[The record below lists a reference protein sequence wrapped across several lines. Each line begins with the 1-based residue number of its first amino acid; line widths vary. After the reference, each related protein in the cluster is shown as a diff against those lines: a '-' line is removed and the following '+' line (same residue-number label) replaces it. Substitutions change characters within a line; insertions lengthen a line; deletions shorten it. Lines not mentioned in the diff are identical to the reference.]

1 VRQLLASPARS
12 LILSNSAD
20 EWFQQRLRWAEALSQ
35 ARGAAE
41 RNSHDTYAQI
51 WLGVLLSM
59 HAKDAEAAEVL
70 QRGLETAVANPRPWL
85 ALVSLFDRTGA
96 TEDARRV
103 LERLE
108 RQVPL
113 PPWQRHF
120 VLGQGFELTAD
131 QALAQKHYLQV
142 ADNTPYAVEA
152 RARANKMVRQESGPT
167 QTTTVS
173 AGSIDAAR
181 DAAGIADRRLKAVM
195 HLRRGGKNDVVKAR
209 SLLEQLTA
217 SGHAESED
225 RLLLAKIYEEEG
237 QFANARQQ
245 FQELLE
251 QDPAAQYVAVYVEF
265 LLRRGNFAA
274 AEPWLDQ
281 LEQAP
286 PMARSSVWLRTRWL
300 AGQGRHA
307 EATTLVDA
315 YAARKLESMSTAAES
330 RGAMTEVADTYLAAG
345 MPAAAEQW
353 LRRLAAQFPDETERL
368 ARHLVDNDA
377 VEQAIELC
385 LKTLRENSSPESA
398 TLLARVLVF
407 GNPSPETQAAA
418 EVILAAALEEF
429 PRDGSLLFAVG
440 NLRLKQN
447 RIDEAIELLQRT
459 TECSPGHYLAWNNL
473 AVLLAEQ
480 RGPDS
485 EALAAIERALHVAGY
500 NMPTLLD
507 TKAVVLLH
515 ANQFQD
521 AVALLEKVT
530 ASPLGNDARYFFHLA
545 VAYHRVGASQSARQ
559 ALQEANS
566 LGLPE
571 TFLTPQEQVLLRRL
585 SDEYAL

>member
-1 VRQLLASPARS
+1 
-12 LILSNSAD
+12 
-20 EWFQQRLRWAEALSQ
+20 
-35 ARGAAE
+35 
-41 RNSHDTYAQI
+41 
-51 WLGVLLSM
+51 
-59 HAKDAEAAEVL
+59 
-70 QRGLETAVANPRPWL
+70 
-85 ALVSLFDRTGA
+85 
-96 TEDARRV
+96 
-103 LERLE
+103 
-108 RQVPL
+108 
-113 PPWQRHF
+113 
-120 VLGQGFELTAD
+120 
-131 QALAQKHYLQV
+131 
-142 ADNTPYAVEA
+142 
-152 RARANKMVRQESGPT
+152 
-167 QTTTVS
+167 
-173 AGSIDAAR
+173 
-181 DAAGIADRRLKAVM
+181 
-195 HLRRGGKNDVVKAR
+195 
-209 SLLEQLTA
+209 
-217 SGHAESED
+217 
-225 RLLLAKIYEEEG
+225 
-237 QFANARQQ
+237 
-245 FQELLE
+245 
-251 QDPAAQYVAVYVEF
+251 
-265 LLRRGNFAA
+265 
-274 AEPWLDQ
+274 
-281 LEQAP
+281 
-286 PMARSSVWLRTRWL
+286 
-300 AGQGRHA
+300 
-307 EATTLVDA
+307 
-315 YAARKLESMSTAAES
+315 
-330 RGAMTEVADTYLAAG
+330 
-345 MPAAAEQW
+345 

-385 LKTLRENSSPESA
+385 LKTLRDNSSPESA

-480 RGPDS
+480 RGHDS